1 MASRNVEFHEEA
13 LREYLAAVEWYLAR
27 SELVASR
34 FAHQV
39 MHAVQLINEAPQR
52 WPSYHHHTRK
62 FVLHRFP
69 FLVIYRELSG
79 VIQILAVAHAHRR
92 PGYWKTRR

>member
-1 MASRNVEFHEEA
+1 MAIKNVEFHEEA
-13 LREYLAAVEWYLAR
+13 ALEFLAAVDWYLAR

-34 FAHQV
+34 FAQQV
-39 MHAVQLINEAPQR
+39 THAVQLIAQAPQR
-52 WPSYHHHTRK
+52 WPSYSHGTRK
-62 FVLHRFP
+62 FVLRRFP
-69 FLVIYRELSG
+69 FLVVYRELAT

>member
-1 MASRNVEFHEEA
+1 MAIKNVEFHEEA
-13 LREYLAAVEWYLAR
+13 ALEFLAAVEWYLAR

-34 FAHQV
+34 FAQQIT
-39 MHAVQLINEAPQR
+39 HAVQLIAEAPQR
-52 WPSYHHHTRK
+52 WPNYSHGTRK
-62 FVLHRFP
+62 FVLRRFP
-69 FLVIYRELSG
+69 FLVVYRELAT